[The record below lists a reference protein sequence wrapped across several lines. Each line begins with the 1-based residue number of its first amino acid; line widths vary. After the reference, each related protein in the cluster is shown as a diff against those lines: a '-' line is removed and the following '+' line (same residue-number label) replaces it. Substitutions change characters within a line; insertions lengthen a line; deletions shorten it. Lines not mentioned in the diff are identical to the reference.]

1 MKETVEV
8 VALARITVEKERN
21 LVNLHS
27 LSPEKEKKKF
37 FYNLLFLSVGH
48 MKPDYSSSL
57 VSIEKRQNN

>member
-21 LVNLHS
+21 LVNLHP

-37 FYNLLFLSVGH
+37 FL
-48 MKPDYSSSL
+48 
-57 VSIEKRQNN
+57 